1 MRKTAKDRGRKGA
14 VATVL
19 MVVIVVLLLLAWMV
33 LFKVEFTEHVLERTF
48 GKTTLVLDGKKNAGL
63 HISVPLVQQIVNL
76 EGRTFVFDDS
86 MNELSTNDKQ
96 IVTLTTFCLW
106 RIKFPVTFDKAVGRI
121 PPGTEGKAGQE
132 RIRIKLRSAKSS
144 VIGQRKMED
153 LVNTDPSKMRIA
165 QIEKEILDAIAGE
178 TLRDYGVEVT
188 MVGIKSFGLPEKVS
202 EKVIATMKEERQE
215 EVKRYESAGQAQALA
230 IRERAK
236 ESAEQILAFANR
248 KAGEIRA
255 QGDRA
260 AAEWYSKF
268 EQNWQLAAFLR
279 SLESLKKELQGR
291 SIFLMDGS
299 SIPAVKYFR
308 NGPSLPT
315 GDAGSSGAKSAK
327 SAKVPE
333 GTGK

>member
-1 MRKTAKDRGRKGA
+1 MQRMANNRGRKGA

-19 MVVIVVLLLLAWMV
+19 MVSVVVLLLLAWMV
-33 LFKVEFTEHVLERTF
+33 LYKVDFTEHVLERTF
-48 GKTTLVLDGKKNAGL
+48 GKTTTVLDGTKDAGL
-63 HISVPLVQQIVNL
+63 QTSVPLAQQVVKF
-76 EGRTFVFDDS
+76 EGRMFVFDDS

-96 IVTLTTFCLW
+96 IITLTTFCLW
-106 RIKFPVTFDKAVGRI
+106 RIKFPVTFDKAVGKI
-121 PPGTEGKAGQE
+121 PAGTEGKAGRE

-144 VIGQRKMED
+144 VIGRRKMED
-153 LVNTDPSKMRIA
+153 LVNTDPSKMQIA
-165 QIEKEILDAIAGE
+165 QIEQEILDAIADE
-178 TLRDYGVEVT
+178 SLRDYGVEVT

-236 ESAEQILAFANR
+236 ESADQILAFANR

-268 EQNWQLAAFLR
+268 EKNWQLAAFLR

-291 SIFLMDGS
+291 SIFLLDGS

-308 NGPSLPT
+308 QGPSLPT
-315 GDAGSSGAKSAK
+315 AADDSSKASPAE
-327 SAKVPE
+327 PTE
-333 GTGK
+333 GQGK

>member
-1 MRKTAKDRGRKGA
+1 MRKTANDRGRKGA

-48 GKTTLVLDGKKNAGL
+48 GKTTSVLNGKKDAGL
-63 HISVPLVQQIVNL
+63 HMSVPLAQQIVNF
-76 EGRTFVFDDS
+76 EGRTFVFDDA

-106 RIKFPVTFDKAVGRI
+106 RIKDPVTFDKAVGRI
-121 PPGTEGKAGQE
+121 PPGTEGQAGQD

-165 QIEKEILDAIAGE
+165 EIEKEILDAIAAE

-308 NGPSLPT
+308 DGPTLPT
-315 GDAGSSGAKSAK
+315 GDADSAGDAPAKAS
-327 SAKVPE
+327 E

>member
-1 MRKTAKDRGRKGA
+1 MRKMANSRGRKGTI
-14 VATVL
+14 ATVL
-19 MVVIVVLLLLAWMV
+19 MVVVVVGLLLAWMV
-33 LFKVEFTEHVLERTF
+33 LFKVDFTEHVLERTF
-48 GKTTLVLDGKKNAGL
+48 GKTTTVLEGRVDAGL
-63 HISVPLVQQIVNL
+63 HVSVPLVQQIVKF
-76 EGRTFVFDDS
+76 EGRTFVFDDA

-106 RIKFPVTFDKAVGRI
+106 RIKDPVTFDKAVGRI

-153 LVNTDPSKMRIA
+153 LVNTDPAKMQIA
-165 QIEKEILDAIAGE
+165 QIEKDILDAIAAE
-178 TLRDYGVEVT
+178 SLRDYGVEVT

-268 EQNWQLAAFLR
+268 EKNWQLAAFLR

-291 SIFLMDGS
+291 SVFLLDGS

-308 NGPSLPT
+308 QGPSLPT
-315 GDAGSSGAKSAK
+315 GAGDSPDAPPAKA
-327 SAKVPE
+327 PE
-333 GTGK
+333 GKGK

>member
-1 MRKTAKDRGRKGA
+1 MRKTANGRGRKGA

-19 MVVIVVLLLLAWMV
+19 MVAIVVGLLLAWMV
-33 LFKVEFTEHVLERTF
+33 LFKVDFTEYVLVRTF
-48 GKTTLVLDGKKNAGL
+48 GRTTSVLDGRTDAGL
-63 HISVPLVQQIVNL
+63 HVRVPLVQQIVRFDA
-76 EGRTFVFDDS
+76 RTFVFEDA

-96 IVTLTTFCLW
+96 IVTLTTFCSW
-106 RIKFPVTFDKAVGRI
+106 RIKDPVTFDKAVGRI
-121 PPGTEGKAGQE
+121 PPGGEGKAGQE

-153 LVNTDPSKMRIA
+153 LVNTDPARMRIA
-165 QIEKEILDAIAGE
+165 RIEKDILDAIAAE

-248 KAGEIRA
+248 KGGEIRA

-260 AAEWYSKF
+260 AAEWYAKF
-268 EQNWQLAAFLR
+268 EKNWQLAAFLR

-291 SIFLMDGS
+291 SIFLLDGS

-308 NGPSLPT
+308 QGPSLPT
-315 GDAGSSGAKSAK
+315 GPAASPDAPTAKAP
-327 SAKVPE
+327 ADE
-333 GTGK
+333 GK